1 MLRLCA
7 NRLTPGAVLFGIL
20 LSSCGGGGDGGTGTP
35 PSTTVIAKAS
45 ANNGDAQTG
54 TVGQALPTPL
64 QVVVTDAGAAS
75 VGTTVT
81 WATRSGGTVNPTSA
95 VTDANGAATTTWT
108 LGTTSGSQAATA
120 TLSGASGSPVT
131 FSATANPDAATGL
144 SLVSGDGQ
152 TGVLNSQLAQQL
164 QVKVADQFGNGV
176 AGVAVA
182 WAATGGTVSSASVQS
197 DGSGISAVTVT
208 VGGSAGPVTVTATA
222 DGLTGSPVTFNETA
236 ATAPPIPT
244 TASVSVGNIFFKS
257 GHNGLSNP
265 ATDTVAVGGTVTWTW
280 VGGSHSVVSTGTQ
293 QFTGSGLAQSS
304 GTYQFTFNTAGSY
317 TYICGVHGAAMNGRV
332 VVLTP

>member
-1 MLRLCA
+1 MLRLCG
-7 NRLTPGAVLFGIL
+7 NRLTPSAVLFGIL

-35 PSTTVIAKAS
+35 PPTTAIAKAS
-45 ANNGDAQTG
+45 ANSGDAQTG
-54 TVGQALPTPL
+54 TVGQALATPL

-81 WATRSGGTVNPTSA
+81 WATPSGGTVAPTSG

-108 LGTTSGSQAATA
+108 LGTTSGSQTATA
-120 TLSGASGSPVT
+120 SLSGATGSPVT
-131 FSATANPDAATGL
+131 FNATANPDAATGL

-182 WAATGGTVSSASVQS
+182 WAATGGTVSSASVPT

-208 VGGSAGPVTVTATA
+208 VGGAAGPVTVTATA

-236 ATAPPIPT
+236 STAPPIPT
-244 TASVSVGNIFFKS
+244 TATVSVGDIFFKS
-257 GHNGLSNP
+257 AHNLTVNP
-265 ATDTVAVGGTVTWTW
+265 AVDTIAVGGKVTWSW
-280 VGGSHSVVSTGTQ
+280 AGGSHSVVPTGAQT
-293 QFTGSGLAQSS
+293 FTGSGAPQSS
-304 GTYQFTFNTAGSY
+304 GTYQFTFNTPGTY

-332 VVLTP
+332 VVLSP

>member
-7 NRLTPGAVLFGIL
+7 NRLNPGAVLFGIL

-45 ANNGDAQTG
+45 ANSGDAQTG
-54 TVGQALPTPL
+54 TVGQPLATPL

-81 WATRSGGTVNPTSA
+81 WATPSGGTVDPTSVA
-95 VTDANGAATTTWT
+95 TDANGAATTTWT
-108 LGTTSGSQAATA
+108 LGTTSGSQTATA

-131 FSATANPDAATGL
+131 FAATANPEAATGL

-182 WAATGGTVSSASVQS
+182 WAATGGTVSAASVPS
-197 DGSGISAVTVT
+197 NGSGISAVTVT
-208 VGGSAGPVTVTATA
+208 VGGTAGPVTVTATA
-222 DGLTGSPVTFNETA
+222 NGLTGSPVTFNETA

-244 TASVSVGNIFFKS
+244 TASVAVGPGIQFTSNR
-257 GHNGLSNP
+257 NGSSTP
-265 ATDTVAVGGTVTWTW
+265 AVDTVAVGGTVTWHW
-280 VGGSHSVVSTGTQ
+280 AGALHSVQPTGSPT
-293 QFTGSGLAQSS
+293 FTGSNTQSS

-317 TYICGVHGAAMNGRV
+317 SYTCSVHPGLMNGRI